1 MKNNL
6 EHLRER
12 LRRAAEGVRHRCD
25 ALSPQQRRWTA
36 ADLLLALLTLNLFT
50 SCRASSASRLLA
62 LLTLTLFTTLRD
74 ISSGRERLR
83 GRIEHLHPVPL
94 ITDMTDSTSINSVC
108 YGSDTTR

>member
-36 ADLLLALLTLNLFT
+36 AGLLLALLTLN
-50 SCRASSASRLLA
+50 
-62 LLTLTLFTTLRD
+62 LFTTLRD

-83 GRIEHLHPVPL
+83 GRIEQTAP
-94 ITDMTDSTSINSVC
+94 
-108 YGSDTTR
+108 R

>member
-50 SCRASSASRLLA
+50 
-62 LLTLTLFTTLRD
+62 TLRD

-83 GRIEHLHPVPL
+83 GRIVHLHPVPL

>member
-12 LRRAAEGVRHRCD
+12 LRRAAEGVRHRCA
-25 ALSPQQRRWTA
+25 ALSPQQRRLTA
-36 ADLLLALLTLNLFT
+36 AGLLLALLTLK
-50 SCRASSASRLLA
+50 
-62 LLTLTLFTTLRD
+62 LFTTLRD

-94 ITDMTDSTSINSVC
+94 ITDMTDSTSIYSVC

>member
-50 SCRASSASRLLA
+50 
-62 LLTLTLFTTLRD
+62 TLRD
-74 ISSGRERLR
+74 ISSGRERLGR
-83 GRIEHLHPVPL
+83 RIEHLHPVPL